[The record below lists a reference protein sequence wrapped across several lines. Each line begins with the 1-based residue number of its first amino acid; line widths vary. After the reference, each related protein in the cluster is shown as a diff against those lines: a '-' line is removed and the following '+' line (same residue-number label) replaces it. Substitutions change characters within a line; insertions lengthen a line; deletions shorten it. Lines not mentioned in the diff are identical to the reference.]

1 MLGRLRAIT
10 GDAPAT
16 PLLVLFGLNFVDE
29 LDRLA
34 FGVMAPEIGETF
46 GIDDGDVV
54 VISTLVAIAA
64 VAAVLPVSYLADR
77 FNRVR
82 LVAFAAMSWMS
93 LSVLT
98 GLAGWAGVL
107 ALLIVARLGAG
118 IGRAVNEPVHSS
130 LLPDYY
136 EAERLPRVFA
146 FHRVANPVSSASAI
160 GLGALGAVLGWQA
173 LFILLAIPTGLLIL
187 STLRLHHPNRG
198 TMIDAELAAEAE
210 AQGAVPFAEARRQLF
225 GIKALKR
232 LYIGGF
238 LLGFGVFPLAIF
250 TIFFFENV
258 FGYDAF
264 GRGVVTAVSGVGL
277 FAGLV
282 VGERAVARHAIT
294 DTGKLA
300 LLTGLAF
307 MLGGAGLLL
316 MALSPFSV
324 LALVLVFIAN
334 IGFSAYL
341 PPYLT
346 LIALIVPPKV
356 RTQAFGYSLIL
367 VAAGGLLSAII
378 FGNLGDTQGYRMA
391 IGIMSTIVILAG
403 LVGSTASR
411 FVAGDVESATR
422 SLSAAREMQAA
433 KAAGGGSLLVC
444 RGVEVA
450 YDQVQVLFGVD
461 MDVRPGECV
470 ALLGT
475 NGAGKSTL
483 LKAISGTVDPIG
495 GAIYF
500 DGRDISHADGAQT
513 TALGVIQVPGGKAV
527 FPTLTVAEHLRAA
540 GWLYRDDPA
549 YLKAATDDVLQTFPR
564 LRERIDQMAGN
575 LSGGEQQMLALGMAF
590 IAKPKLLMIDELS
603 LGLAP
608 TIVEQL
614 LGIVRRIQES
624 GTAIILVE
632 QSINVALTVADRAYF
647 LEKGEVRFEG
657 ATEELLE
664 RNDIVRSVFLEGG
677 GAKAKVKAG
686 AGPATS
692 EVIRTAPT
700 ELERIL
706 ELDAVTKRF
715 GGITAVDDA
724 SFVLHRGE
732 ILGLIGP
739 NGAGKTTIF
748 DLISGF
754 LTANHGQ
761 MTFEGQDITTMAPD
775 RRAWLGLGRSFQDA
789 RLAGSLTVAENIA
802 IGLERHLDVRDH
814 LASMLNLPGVA
825 RQEEDVAWTVADL
838 IELMHLGAF
847 RDKFV
852 RELSTGTR
860 RIVDLA
866 MCLGHD
872 PSVLLLDEPSS
883 GIAQA
888 ETEALGPLLQR
899 IQVETGCALLVI
911 EHDMPLIT
919 AVSDRMIALELGH
932 PIAEGS
938 PQEVISHPR
947 VVESYLGGDPA
958 AINRSGRPA
967 PAPIEPE
974 PTSTRKAAARRARP
988 APETGAAGAPASPRA
1003 PRRKKAAAEATS
1015 GTPATSKTAASSKTK
1030 ATSKAKASAK
1040 AKATKAASA
1049 RTATSNG
1056 RAAGG
1061 ATSTEAPGQPAS
1073 GNGSGDGSTN
1083 GGRPVRRKPLTAA
1096 GRGS

>member
-1 MLGRLRAIT
+1 MSIRSRLAAIT
-10 GDAPAT
+10 GGEAIAPLA
-16 PLLVLFGLNFVDE
+16 VLFGLNLVDE
-29 LDRLA
+29 LDRIA
-34 FGVMAPEIGETF
+34 FVVMGPEIGDTF
-46 GIDDGDVV
+46 GIKDGDVI
-54 VISTLVAIAA
+54 VIGTLVAIAA
-64 VAAVLPVSYLADR
+64 LAAVLPISFLADR

-118 IGRAVNEPVHSS
+118 IGRAVNEPVHTS

-136 EAERLPRVFA
+136 SAPHLPKVYTV
-146 FHRVANPVSSASAI
+146 HRSANSIATVTALAI
-160 GLGALGAVLGWQA
+160 GGLGAVIGWQA
-173 LFILLAIPTGLLIL
+173 LFVVLAVPTALLIV
-187 STLRLHHPNRG
+187 STLRLPHPARG
-198 TMIDAELAAEAE
+198 VKIDAELATEAE
-210 AQGAVPFAEARRQLF
+210 AQGGVPFSEARRQLF
-225 GIKALKR
+225 GIKSLKR
-232 LYIGGF
+232 LYLGGF
-238 LLGFGVFPLAIF
+238 LLGFGIFPLAQF
-250 TIFFFENV
+250 TVFFFENV
-258 FGYDAF
+258 FDYGAV
-264 GRGVVTAVSGVGL
+264 GRGLVSALSGVGL
-277 FAGLV
+277 FVGLLV
-282 VGERAVARHAIT
+282 GNGAVSRYVGEK
-294 DTGKLA
+294 TGRLA
-300 LLTGLAF
+300 TLTGLAF

-316 MALSPFSV
+316 MAVSP
-324 LALVLVFIAN
+324 LAPIALVFVVVAN

-346 LIALIVPPKV
+346 LIAMIVPPKV
-356 RTQAFGYSLIL
+356 RTQAFGYGLIL
-367 VAAGGLLSAII
+367 PAAGGLLSAVI
-378 FGNLGDTQGYRMA
+378 FGNLGDSAGYRVA
-391 IGIMSTIVILAG
+391 IALLSGIVALAG
-403 LVGSTASR
+403 LVGTTASR
-411 FVAGDVESATR
+411 FVASDIANAEK
-422 SLSAAREMQAA
+422 SLTAARELQAA
-433 KAAGGGSLLVC
+433 RAAGAGALLVC

-461 MDVRPGECV
+461 LEVHPGEVV

-475 NGAGKSTL
+475 NGAGKSSL
-483 LKAISGTVDPIG
+483 LKAISGVVDPIG

-500 DGRDISHADGAQT
+500 DGRDITHADGAHT
-513 TALGVIQVPGGKAV
+513 TGLGVIQVPGGKAV

-540 GWLYRDDPA
+540 GWLYRSDPE
-549 YLKAATDDVLQTFPR
+549 YLKTANEEVLETFPR

-614 LGIVRRIQES
+614 LGIVRRIQEG
-624 GTAIILVE
+624 GTAIVLVE

-657 ATEELLE
+657 PTEELLE
-664 RNDIVRSVFLEGG
+664 RNDIVRSVFLEG
-677 GAKAKVKAG
+677 AG
-686 AGPATS
+686 SVSATTALPDGDS
-692 EVIRTAPT
+692 VQASSLPTVVRSAPT
-700 ELERIL
+700 DLVPVL
-706 ELDAVTKRF
+706 ELDSVTMRF

-754 LTANHGQ
+754 LAPSSGRIR
-761 MTFEGQDITTMAPD
+761 FDGQDITDTAPD

-789 RLAGSLTVAENIA
+789 RLAGSLTVAENVA

-814 LASMLNLPGVA
+814 LASMLNLPGVVQ
-825 RQEEDVAWTVADL
+825 QEEDVAWTVADL
-838 IELMHLGAF
+838 IDLMNLGAY

-866 MCLGHD
+866 MCMAHD
-872 PSVLLLDEPSS
+872 PTVLLLDEPSS

-919 AVSDRMIALELGH
+919 NVSDRMIALELGH
-932 PIAEGS
+932 PIVEGT
-938 PQEVISHPR
+938 PQEVVAHPR
-947 VVESYLGGDPA
+947 VIESYLGGDPSV
-958 AINRSGRPA
+958 INRSGRGPA
-967 PAPIEPE
+967 E
-974 PTSTRKAAARRARP
+974 PTATRSSRQP
-988 APETGAAGAPASPRA
+988 A
-1003 PRRKKAAAEATS
+1003 
-1015 GTPATSKTAASSKTK
+1015 PATSKGVSPNGSSRRGSSPNDTPEDTPEDRRV
-1030 ATSKAKASAK
+1030 AP
-1040 AKATKAASA
+1040 
-1049 RTATSNG
+1049 R
-1056 RAAGG
+1056 RRQPLAAGK
-1061 ATSTEAPGQPAS
+1061 
-1073 GNGSGDGSTN
+1073 
-1083 GGRPVRRKPLTAA
+1083 VK
-1096 GRGS
+1096 

>member
-1 MLGRLRAIT
+1 MIRRLRAIT

-16 PLLVLFGLNFVDE
+16 PLIVLFGLNFVDE

-82 LVAFAAMSWMS
+82 LVAFAATSWMS

-107 ALLIVARLGAG
+107 ALLIIARLGAG

-160 GLGALGAVLGWQA
+160 ALGAIGAVLGWQA
-173 LFILLAIPTGLLIL
+173 LFILLAIPTALLIL

-225 GIKALKR
+225 SIKALKR

-258 FGYDAF
+258 FHYDAF

-277 FAGLV
+277 FAGLL
-282 VGERAVARHAIT
+282 VGERAVARYAIT

-300 LLTGLAF
+300 SLTGLAF

-316 MALSPFSV
+316 MAVAPFSV

-334 IGFSAYL
+334 IGFSGYL

-367 VAAGGLLSAII
+367 VALGGLLSAII
-378 FGNLGDTQGYRMA
+378 FGNLGDSQGYRMA

-403 LVGSTASR
+403 LVGATASR
-411 FVAGDVESATR
+411 FVAGDVEAATR
-422 SLSAAREMQAA
+422 SLSAAREMQAMR
-433 KAAGGGSLLVC
+433 AAGDGALLIC

-461 MDVRPGECV
+461 MDVKPGECV

-483 LKAISGTVDPIG
+483 LKAISGTQDPIG

-500 DGRDISHADGAQT
+500 DGRDITHTDGAAT

-540 GWLYRDDPA
+540 GWLYRDDPD
-549 YLKAATDDVLQTFPR
+549 YLKAATEDVLQTFPR

-614 LGIVRRIQES
+614 LGIVRRIQER

-677 GAKAKVKAG
+677 GAKAKAKAAGG
-686 AGPATS
+686 ARTGPVEA
-692 EVIRTAPT
+692 VRTAPT
-700 ELERIL
+700 ELAPIL
-706 ELDAVTKRF
+706 ELDGVSKRF

-724 SFVLHRGE
+724 SFTLHRGE

-748 DLISGF
+748 DLVSGF
-754 LTANHGQ
+754 LTANQGR
-761 MTFEGQDITTMAPD
+761 MTFDGHDITELSPD

-802 IGLERHLDVRDH
+802 IGLERHLEVRDH
-814 LASMLNLPGVA
+814 LAAMLNLPGVA

-872 PSVLLLDEPSS
+872 PNVLLLDEPSS

-899 IQVETGCALLVI
+899 IQTETGCALLVI

-919 AVSDRMIALELGH
+919 AISDRMIALELGH
-932 PIAEGS
+932 PIVEGT

-958 AINRSGRPA
+958 AINRSGRATPTKPA
-967 PAPIEPE
+967 KPA
-974 PTSTRKAAARRARP
+974 R
-988 APETGAAGAPASPRA
+988 
-1003 PRRKKAAAEATS
+1003 
-1015 GTPATSKTAASSKTK
+1015 KTAAKKTTK
-1030 ATSKAKASAK
+1030 KASANG
-1040 AKATKAASA
+1040 S
-1049 RTATSNG
+1049 SNG
-1056 RAAGG
+1056 
-1061 ATSTEAPGQPAS
+1061 S
-1073 GNGSGDGSTN
+1073 GNGSA
-1083 GGRPVRRKPLTAA
+1083 PVRKKPLVAA
-1096 GRGS
+1096 GRKS